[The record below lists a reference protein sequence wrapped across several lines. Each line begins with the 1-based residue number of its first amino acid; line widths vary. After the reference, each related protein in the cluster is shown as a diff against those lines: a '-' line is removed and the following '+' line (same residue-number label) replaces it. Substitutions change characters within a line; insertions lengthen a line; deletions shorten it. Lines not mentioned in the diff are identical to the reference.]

1 MPAPVDLIYLA
12 PGLGTG
18 GTERHLAWLL
28 PALQKR
34 GLRLEVWNT
43 GEEGDAEK
51 RLRQSGVTVRRR
63 RAPVSLRQV
72 GRLAALTAGLARL
85 RPRLVHSY
93 LYAHHWLDAVACRLA
108 GTTYVGSRR
117 NLAHWRQ
124 GPVLARE
131 RWRDRV
137 SAVIIANSAA
147 AAAVAVTEGTDPGR
161 LRVIPNGVPLPSWAE
176 HAWTDHEDWMARRRD
191 ARDALGL
198 PDDARVVGAVMSL
211 KPIKDPVTL
220 VKGFAGRAGLRPGD
234 RLVFI
239 GEGPLAPEL
248 RSLAGSL
255 GVAEQLVL
263 AGRRAEPLELLAA
276 LDLFCLPSHSEG
288 CSNAILEAMAAA
300 LPVVTTDAGGGNHEA
315 VVAGET
321 GRLVPAGDST
331 LLAAALDDLL
341 ANPDAARRL
350 GQAGRRRARERF
362 SLDTMV
368 QQHVDLYAEVM
379 AGSRSRVA

>member
-1 MPAPVDLIYLA
+1 MPAPVDLVYLA

-18 GTERHLAWLL
+18 GTESHLARLL

-34 GLRLEVWNT
+34 GLRLEVWNA
-43 GEEGDAEK
+43 GEEGDAAH
-51 RLRQSGVTVRRR
+51 RLRESGVTVLRRKI
-63 RAPVSLRQV
+63 PVSPRQI

-93 LYAHHWLDAVACRLA
+93 LYAHHWLDALACRLT

-124 GPVLARE
+124 GPVRARE

-147 AAAVAVTEGTDPGR
+147 AAAVAVTEGVDPGC

-176 HAWTDHEDWMARRRD
+176 HAWTGHEGWLARRRD

-220 VKGFAGRAGLRPGD
+220 VKGFAARAGLRPED
-234 RLVFI
+234 RLVFM
-239 GEGPLAPEL
+239 GEGPLAQDL
-248 RSLAGSL
+248 KSLAGRL
-255 GVAEQLVL
+255 GVGDQLVL

-288 CSNAILEAMAAA
+288 CSNALLEAMAAA
-300 LPVVTTDAGGGNHEA
+300 LPVVATRGGGNDEA
-315 VVAGET
+315 VVPGET
-321 GRLVPAGDST
+321 GRLVPAGDAL
-331 LLAAALDDLL
+331 LLAAELDDLL
-341 ANPDAARRL
+341 EDPDAAHRL
-350 GQAGRRRARERF
+350 GQAGRRRARDRF
-362 SLDTMV
+362 SLDAMV
-368 QQHVDLYAEVM
+368 RQHVDLYAEVM
-379 AGSRSRVA
+379 AGSLTRVA